1 LKQQSDQS
9 APQIIFQG
17 GHHVESLC
25 DLANF
30 VAVRVPC
37 NRTGKPSSRSSHN
50 IKLVHIPAEA
60 VHQVNPVKPTS
71 ESLAMG
77 KKYYG
82 YDCAMCH
89 GNNGDGKGEVAL
101 SEKFKIGDFTDPTTL
116 KGRTDGELFYIIKN
130 GRGQM
135 PPEGDRV
142 KPTELWNMVNY
153 IRSLSNKKGQ

>member
-1 LKQQSDQS
+1 MLSPCVILLALLLCAFTVS
-9 APQIIFQG
+9 AQDSQAPAQ
-17 GHHVESLC
+17 
-25 DLANF
+25 A
-30 VAVRVPC
+30 
-37 NRTGKPSSRSSHN
+37 TTSSSST
-50 IKLVHIPAEA
+50 IPAEA

>member
-1 LKQQSDQS
+1 MWSPRVILLTL
-9 APQIIFQG
+9 
-17 GHHVESLC
+17 SLC
-25 DLANF
+25 AF
-30 VAVRVPC
+30 PVTAQESQAPAQA
-37 NRTGKPSSRSSHN
+37 TTSSSST
-50 IKLVHIPAEA
+50 IPAEA

>member
-1 LKQQSDQS
+1 MLSPCVILLSLLLCTFPVTAQESQ
-9 APQIIFQG
+9 APAQ
-17 GHHVESLC
+17 
-25 DLANF
+25 A
-30 VAVRVPC
+30 
-37 NRTGKPSSRSSHN
+37 TTSSSST
-50 IKLVHIPAEA
+50 IPAEA

>member
-1 LKQQSDQS
+1 MLSTCVILLTLLLCAFPVTAQESQ
-9 APQIIFQG
+9 APAQ
-17 GHHVESLC
+17 
-25 DLANF
+25 A
-30 VAVRVPC
+30 
-37 NRTGKPSSRSSHN
+37 TTSSSST
-50 IKLVHIPAEA
+50 IPAEA

>member
-1 LKQQSDQS
+1 MLSPCVILLALLLCAFPVTAQESQ
-9 APQIIFQG
+9 APAQ
-17 GHHVESLC
+17 
-25 DLANF
+25 A
-30 VAVRVPC
+30 
-37 NRTGKPSSRSSHN
+37 TTSSSST
-50 IKLVHIPAEA
+50 IPTEA

-71 ESLAMG
+71 ESIAQG

>member
-1 LKQQSDQS
+1 MLKPCMILLTLLLCAFSLAAQENQ
-9 APQIIFQG
+9 AP
-17 GHHVESLC
+17 
-25 DLANF
+25 AP
-30 VAVRVPC
+30 AA
-37 NRTGKPSSRSSHN
+37 TSSSPT
-50 IKLVHIPAEA
+50 IPAEA